1 MNFTERGALSG
12 ALQPSGAKR
21 RNHLAEFY
29 ERDVALI
36 ASVGAF
42 IGASLASGGAAFV
55 VATAAHRS
63 AIEDLLT
70 ARGIDVESARRDE
83 RYASFDAEECLQ
95 AILIDGWPDPQPF
108 ATQWVPY
115 VANAVARFRRVA
127 IFAEMVALL
136 RRDGKHGAAVH
147 LERLWN
153 DLASPPAV
161 TLFSAYPMAELAEGP
176 AQMIDGI
183 VEQHSR
189 SIPTETDSALETDEQ
204 RLAEVCKLQQK
215 GSPLDAEVR
224 LLKAIQQTLAAR
236 ENELSDFLEN
246 ARHAM
251 HTVDAQGTI
260 LWANQFELDL
270 LGYARSEYI
279 GRNAADFYAETE
291 GLARIMAGLRE
302 GATLNDEPAR
312 IICKDGSIRD
322 VLISSNARRENG
334 TFVYS
339 RCFMSDVTDQKRELD
354 GLRAAEER
362 AEHSQAFLAAI
373 IESSDDA
380 IVSKSLDGRIKS
392 WNRGAERL
400 FGYSADEV
408 IGKSIMIIIPPE
420 LQYQEHEILARIV
433 KGERMEHFETVRVA
447 KDGHRIDV
455 SLTISPILDRQG
467 RVIGASKSSRD
478 ISDRKRAEEALRT
491 ADRRKDEFLA
501 MLGHE
506 LRNPLAPIRNVTEM
520 LRRTGGG
527 DAVREPLYAMLERQV
542 QQMTRLLDDLLD
554 VSRIT
559 QGKIKFQ
566 HEMIDFQVAIARA
579 VEASGPFI
587 ERRRHRLNVSVPDGE
602 LPMLGDMAR
611 LVQMITNLLNNAA
624 KYTPEGGAISL
635 SADRSDTFV
644 EIRVKDNGGGIA
656 PEMLPHVFDLF
667 VQADPTLRQSQ
678 DGMGIG
684 LTLVK
689 SIVEH
694 HAGSVLAVSAGR
706 GQGSE
711 FIVRLPTAPAR
722 VAAKSPQAPMQKT
735 RAAVAPRRV
744 LLVDD
749 NRDLAES
756 LAALLQSDGH
766 EVSIAPDGPAA
777 LRMVEAQEP
786 DLALIDIGLPGMS
799 GYEVAQRMRAMGC
812 VARLVAVTGFGGGE
826 ERERSQQAGFDAYF
840 VKPIDP
846 AALDRLVASKGR
858 PTLDVASD

>member
-1 MNFTERGALSG
+1 MNFPER
-12 ALQPSGAKR
+12 
-21 RNHLAEFY
+21 
-29 ERDVALI
+29 
-36 ASVGAF
+36 
-42 IGASLASGGAAFV
+42 
-55 VATAAHRS
+55 
-63 AIEDLLT
+63 
-70 ARGIDVESARRDE
+70 IDV
-83 RYASFDAEECLQ
+83 
-95 AILIDGWPDPQPF
+95 
-108 ATQWVPY
+108 
-115 VANAVARFRRVA
+115 
-127 IFAEMVALL
+127 
-136 RRDGKHGAAVH
+136 
-147 LERLWN
+147 
-153 DLASPPAV
+153 
-161 TLFSAYPMAELAEGP
+161 
-176 AQMIDGI
+176 I

-189 SIPTETDSALETDEQ
+189 SIPAETNSGPETEEQ

-215 GSPLDAEVR
+215 GRLLEAEIR

-236 ENELSDFLEN
+236 ASELSDFLEN
-246 ARHAM
+246 APHAM
-251 HTVDAQGTI
+251 HTVDAQGTL

-279 GRNAADFYAETE
+279 GRNAADFYANTD
-291 GLARIMAGLRE
+291 GLARIMTRLRE
-302 GATLNDEPAR
+302 GTALNNEPAR
-312 IICKDGSIRD
+312 VICKDGSIRD
-322 VLISSNARRENG
+322 VLITSNARWENG
-334 TFVYS
+334 AFIHS
-339 RCFMSDVTDQKRELD
+339 RCFMRDVTDQQRELD
-354 GLRAAEER
+354 ALRAAEER

-408 IGKSIMIIIPPE
+408 IGKSITIIIPPE
-420 LQYQEHEILARIV
+420 LQYQEQGILARIV
-433 KGERMEHFETVRVA
+433 KGERIEHFETVRVA
-447 KDGHRIDV
+447 KDGRRIDV

-478 ISDRKRAEEALRT
+478 ITDRKRAEEALRT
-491 ADRRKDEFLA
+491 ADRRKNEFLA

-527 DAVREPLYAMLERQV
+527 DTVREPLYAMLERQV

-554 VSRIT
+554 VGRIT

-566 HEMIDFQVAIARA
+566 HEMIDFQVAIVRA

-587 ERRRHRLNVSVPDGE
+587 ERRRHRLSISVPDGE

-635 SADRSDTFV
+635 SAERSGTFV

-656 PEMLPHVFDLF
+656 PEMLPRVFDLF
-667 VQADPTLRQSQ
+667 VQADPALRQSQ

-694 HAGSVLAVSAGR
+694 HGGSVRAVSAGR

-711 FIVRLPTAPAR
+711 FIVRLPMVPEMAASKSPRAPMQEMR
-722 VAAKSPQAPMQKT
+722 VAA
-735 RAAVAPRRV
+735 APRRV

-756 LAALLQSDGH
+756 LAALLRSDGH

-777 LRMVEAQEP
+777 LRMVQAQEP

-799 GYEVAQRMRAMGC
+799 GYEVAQRLRAMGC
-812 VARLVAVTGFGGGE
+812 VARLVAVTGFGGAE
-826 ERERSQQAGFDAYF
+826 ERERSQEAGFDAYF

-846 AALDRLVASKGR
+846 DALDRLVASEGH
-858 PTLDVASD
+858 PMLGVASD